1 MARESKLNRRDFVR
15 MGCCTAASFGLSAA
29 IGRLNLIHAYAA
41 GAATDYRALVC
52 IFLFGGNDAN
62 NMIVPF
68 DNAGFQNYTKLRAN
82 LALPQASVLPI
93 TSRTTQASGQNA
105 YAFHPNL
112 TTLQGLFTGGQLAVL
127 ANVGTLAQ
135 PISQAQYLAGSTGG
149 TVLPVNLFSHADQ
162 QAQWQTAQFT
172 GFGATGWAGRT
183 ADKLQTLNAGA
194 QFPPI
199 TSVAGGA
206 ILCTGAQTTPYALSP
221 GGSPGLSGYDTSA
234 AANARMVSF
243 QQLLTLNSGLSL
255 VQDTSS
261 VMNQSLGQS
270 KVLSAALKTLPAL
283 QTAFPTT
290 TSIGAQLKQVAQ
302 IIQARSSL
310 GLQRQIFFCSLGGFD
325 THSAQLP
332 AQQLLFS
339 QLDPAMS
346 AFYNS
351 TVELGLAQQVT
362 SFTLSDFSR
371 TYQPGTN
378 AGSDH
383 AWGSNHLVL
392 GGAVQGG
399 DVYGQLPTFALGGP
413 SDAGSNGRW
422 IPTTSVDQYGATLAT
437 WFGVAGSDLPSIF
450 PNLPNFTTPTLNFMA

>member
-1 MARESKLNRRDFVR
+1 MAWGKNVTRRDFVR
-15 MGCCTAASFGLSAA
+15 MGCCTAASFGLTAA

-82 LALPQASVLPI
+82 LALSQSAVLPI
-93 TSRTTQASGQNA
+93 TSKTTQASGQNA
-105 YAFHPNL
+105 YALHPNL
-112 TTLQGLFTGGQLAVL
+112 TTLQTLFTNGQLAVL

-135 PISQAQYLAGSTGG
+135 PVTRAQYLAGTTGG
-149 TVLPVNLFSHADQ
+149 AVLPVNLFSHADQ

-172 GFGATGWAGRT
+172 GFSATGWAGRT

-221 GGSPGLSGYDTSA
+221 GASPGLTGYDPNNPRFIA
-234 AANARMVSF
+234 F
-243 QQLLTLNSGLSL
+243 QQLLNLNSGLSL

-270 KVLSAALKTLPAL
+270 QTLAAALKTLPSL
-283 QTAFPTT
+283 QTVFPT

-302 IIQARSSL
+302 IIQARSAL

-325 THSAQLP
+325 THSVQLP
-332 AQQLLFS
+332 AQQTLFS

-351 TVELGLAQQVT
+351 TVELGLAPQVT

-383 AWGSNHLVL
+383 AWGSNHLIL
-392 GGAVQGG
+392 GGAVKGG
-399 DVYGQLPTFALGGP
+399 DIYGKFPTFALGTGD
-413 SDAGSNGRW
+413 DAGANGRW
-422 IPTTSVDQYGATLAT
+422 IPSTSVDQYGATLAS
-437 WFGVAGSDLPSIF
+437 WFGVANTDLPSIF
-450 PNLPNFTTPTLNFMA
+450 PNLPNFTTANLGFI

>member
-1 MARESKLNRRDFVR
+1 MARESNLTRRNFVR
-15 MGCCTAASFGLSAA
+15 MGCCTAASFGLTAA

-41 GAATDYRALVC
+41 GAATGYRALVC

-62 NMIVPF
+62 NLIVPN
-68 DNAGFQNYTKLRAN
+68 DNAGYQNYAKLRAN
-82 LALPQASVLPI
+82 LALSQSSLLPI
-93 TSRTTQASGQNA
+93 VAKTGQTM
-105 YAFHPNL
+105 YGLHPQL
-112 TTLQGLFTGGQLAVL
+112 TGLQGLFTSGQLAVL

-135 PISQAQYLAGSTGG
+135 PITRTQYLAGATGG

-172 GFGATGWAGRT
+172 GFSATGWAGRT
-183 ADKLQTLNAGA
+183 ADKLQPLNAGA
-194 QFPPI
+194 LFPPI
-199 TSVAGGA
+199 ISVAGGA
-206 ILCTGAQTTPYALSP
+206 ILCTGSQTTPYALSP
-221 GGSPGLSGYDTSA
+221 GASPGLSGYDPN
-234 AANARMVSF
+234 NARFVAF
-243 QQLLTLNSGLSL
+243 QQLLNLNSGLSL

-270 KVLSAALKTLPAL
+270 QTLAAALKTLPSL

-290 TSIGAQLKQVAQ
+290 TIGAQLKQVAQ
-302 IIQARSSL
+302 IIQARSAL

-332 AQQLLFS
+332 AQQTLFS
-339 QLDPAMS
+339 QLDPAMT

-362 SFTLSDFSR
+362 SFTLSDFNR

-383 AWGSNHLVL
+383 AWGSNHLIL

-399 DVYGQLPTFALGGP
+399 DIYGQFPTFALGGP

-437 WFGVAGSDLPSIF
+437 WFGVTASDLPSIF
-450 PNLPNFTTPTLNFMA
+450 PNISNFTAPTLGFI